1 MAKPDMCDMEAWKQ
15 LANGRKVEMC
25 RLVENSSRYNFSNA
39 CMHGLLSVRM
49 HALLWDWL
57 TQGLKCSVGMAIN
70 RTSTSQGS
78 QDPLGFA
85 LKETS
90 EVKLVATGNA

>member
-1 MAKPDMCDMEAWKQ
+1 MLVELQILQYEAKKEHTLQVASWQGGAFQLESDGKMAKPDMCEMEAWIQ
-15 LANGRKVEMC
+15 LANSRKVEMC

-57 TQGLKCSVGMAIN
+57 T
-70 RTSTSQGS
+70 
-78 QDPLGFA
+78 
-85 LKETS
+85 
-90 EVKLVATGNA
+90 